1 MNENKYTYP
10 ALSLQRLQH
19 LLPLLSVVLLLTVA
33 GCRKD
38 DLNRGKTLIFA
49 SNGTSQTGSDG
60 IREIDVFVFDDR
72 EQLINRT
79 GTQPDGAVELDYPQT
94 STFHCIAWGNSK
106 DSGLELSPLQ
116 SGDPLAKGAFT
127 LKKLSSIQD
136 GTTFSNTPPDLF
148 RGATQ
153 TDNNTIG
160 TRLTIPIVMQP
171 ATASIHITIEGL
183 LTIDGL
189 QEATGTADGNFTL
202 EVSQAAARIDFE
214 GNYSG
219 KAVHS
224 LTGSFNSKKE
234 YIIPSFHIFP
244 PATGNGIRLDV
255 SHGGKLLQSITQ
267 TSDGQ
272 RLLAEAGRK
281 LELLI
286 LFRPD
291 GSAEARLPGWTP
303 TDVEVAYPK

>member
-10 ALSLQRLQH
+10 GFSLQRLLH
-19 LLPLLSVVLLLTVA
+19 LLPLLSVVLLLTAA
-33 GCRKD
+33 GCAKN

-49 SNGTSQTGSDG
+49 GNGTSQPASDG

-72 EQLINRT
+72 EQLISRT
-79 GTQPDGAVELDYPQT
+79 GTQPDGAVELDYPRT
-94 STFHCIAWGNSK
+94 SSFHCIAWGNSK
-106 DSGLELSPLQ
+106 DSGLELTPLQ
-116 SGDPLAKGAFT
+116 PGDPLSKGSIT
-127 LKKLSSIQD
+127 LKKLLSTQD

-153 TDNNTIG
+153 TDNNNTTN
-160 TRLTIPIVMQP
+160 TRQVIPMVMLP
-171 ATASIHITIEGL
+171 ATASIHI
-183 LTIDGL
+183 TIDGL
-189 QEATGTADGNFTL
+189 QEATGTADGNYTL

-219 KAVHS
+219 QAVHS
-224 LTGSFNSKKE
+224 LEGSFNSEKE
-234 YIIPSFHIFP
+234 YIIRPFHIFP
-244 PATGNGIRLDV
+244 PATGKGIRLDV

-272 RLLAEAGRK
+272 RLLAEAGQK

-286 LFRPD
+286 LFSPD
-291 GSAEARLPGWTP
+291 GSAEARLPGWKP

>member
-10 ALSLQRLQH
+10 ALSLQRLLH
-19 LLPLLSVVLLLTVA
+19 LLPLLSVVLLLTA
-33 GCRKD
+33 TGCRKD
-38 DLNRGKTLIFA
+38 DLNRGKTLVFT

-60 IREIDVFVFDDR
+60 ISEIEVFVFDDR

-94 STFHCIAWGNSK
+94 SSFHCIAWGNSK
-106 DSGLELSPLQ
+106 DNGLELTSLQ
-116 SGDPLAKGAFT
+116 PGDPLSKGSVT
-127 LKKLSSIQD
+127 LKTLSSAQD
-136 GTTFSNTPPDLF
+136 GTTFSNTPSDLF
-148 RGATQ
+148 RGAIQ
-153 TDNNTIG
+153 TDNNNTTS
-160 TRLTIPIVMQP
+160 TRQVIPMVMLP
-171 ATASIHITIEGL
+171 ATASIHI
-183 LTIDGL
+183 TIDGL
-189 QEATGTADGNFTL
+189 QEATGTTDGNFAL

-234 YIIPSFHIFP
+234 YIIPPFHIFP

-272 RLLAEAGRK
+272 RLLVEAGRK

-286 LFRPD
+286 IFSSD

>member
-10 ALSLQRLQH
+10 GSSLRWLQQ
-19 LLPLLSVVLLLTVA
+19 LLLLSVVLLLMAT

-49 SNGTSQTGSDG
+49 GSGTSQSGSDG
-60 IREIDVFVFDDR
+60 IREMDVFVFDDR
-72 EQLINRT
+72 EQLISRT

-94 STFHCIAWGNSK
+94 SSFHCIAWGNSK
-106 DSGLELSPLQ
+106 NSGLELSPLQ
-116 SGDPLAKGAFT
+116 PGDPLSKGSIT
-127 LKKLSSIQD
+127 LKKLLSTQD

-148 RGATQ
+148 RGAIQ
-153 TDNNTIG
+153 TDNNNTTS
-160 TRLTIPIVMQP
+160 TRQVIPMVMLP
-171 ATASIHITIEGL
+171 ATASIHI
-183 LTIDGL
+183 TIDGL
-189 QEATGTADGNFTL
+189 QEATGTADGSYTL

-219 KAVHS
+219 QAVHS
-224 LTGSFNSKKE
+224 LEGSFNSEKE
-234 YIIPSFHIFP
+234 YIIRPFHIFP
-244 PATGNGIRLDV
+244 PATGKGIRLDV

-272 RLLAEAGRK
+272 RLLAEAGQK

-286 LFRPD
+286 LFSPD
-291 GSAEARLPGWTP
+291 GSAEARLPGWKP